1 MAVKLKTRYLLTA
14 GPGETRAHVRC
25 RAVSHFRPEMFVFI
39 STPGVVS
46 VMSSHLSSLSTNN
59 DKITEKTSL
68 VSNRN
73 ISSGAIKSRESQ
85 ANV

>member
-1 MAVKLKTRYLLTA
+1 MKLKTRYLLTVRA
-14 GPGETRAHVRC
+14 GGDQGTCQVQRC
-25 RAVSHFRPEMFVFI
+25 LSEMFVFI

-46 VMSSHLSSLSTNN
+46 VMSSHLSSLSINN
-59 DKITEKTSL
+59 YKITEKTFL

-73 ISSGAIKSRESQ
+73 ISSGAIKSRESE